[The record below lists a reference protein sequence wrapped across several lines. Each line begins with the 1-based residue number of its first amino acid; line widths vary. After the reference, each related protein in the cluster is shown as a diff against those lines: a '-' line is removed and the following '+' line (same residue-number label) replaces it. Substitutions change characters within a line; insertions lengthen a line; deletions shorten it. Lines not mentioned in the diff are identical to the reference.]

1 MFHNA
6 LLVAVEGVDG
16 AGKNTLT
23 RKVSALLESSGK
35 HISHIA
41 FPRYGTLHADLAAA
55 ALHGEMG
62 DLVESA
68 YAMATLFA
76 LDRRES
82 LQPGGGLA
90 ALVDTPA
97 PDTQV
102 VQTAEPSQ
110 EISRIIMMDRWVA
123 SNAAYSAARLRE
135 SIQQPGGVVEWVAA
149 LEYGQFQLPAPDIT
163 ILLDVPV
170 ALARKRAAQREAS
183 DTARRRDLYEHD
195 SSLQERTASAYR
207 DLAHAHWY
215 GPWLSVSA
223 DVNPED
229 VARAILA
236 AKIGVPPHR
245 G

>member
-1 MFHNA
+1 MGCR
-6 LLVAVEGVDG
+6 VGVWTIPT
-16 AGKNTLT
+16 A
-23 RKVSALLESSGK
+23 SSR
-35 HISHIA
+35 H
-41 FPRYGTLHADLAAA
+41 
-55 ALHGEMG
+55 
-62 DLVESA
+62 
-68 YAMATLFA
+68 
-76 LDRRES
+76 
-82 LQPGGGLA
+82 
-90 ALVDTPA
+90 
-97 PDTQV
+97 
-102 VQTAEPSQ
+102 
-110 EISRIIMMDRWVA
+110 
-123 SNAAYSAARLRE
+123 
-135 SIQQPGGVVEWVAA
+135 
-149 LEYGQFQLPAPDIT
+149 T